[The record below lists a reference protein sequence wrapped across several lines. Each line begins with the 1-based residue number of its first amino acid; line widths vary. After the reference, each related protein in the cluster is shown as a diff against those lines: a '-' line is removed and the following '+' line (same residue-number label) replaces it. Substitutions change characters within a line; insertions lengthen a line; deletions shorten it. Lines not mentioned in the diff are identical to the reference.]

1 MKLIEGHIKII
12 EESIGLIVGVENK
25 EWITRNTNNNNF
37 KNMNSFVI

>member
-25 EWITRNTNNNNF
+25 EWITRNINNNF
-37 KNMNSFVI
+37 KNKNSFVI